1 MATVIQIKRSTG
13 SAAPSTSN
21 LSEGEMAYVQDR
33 SNSGASAKLFIE
45 SVDSDN
51 STALIHAIGGK
62 YYTDILSGS
71 SATPANLKV
80 GNGSTAGATLQ
91 IMEDSDNGTNFVGL
105 KAADALGSSVTFTL
119 PSADGAAN
127 QVIGTDGSG
136 TLSFVSTTSTL
147 AGGSDVNITSPAD
160 GAMLLYD
167 TGTSKWIDNVMSGD
181 ATMADTGVLTIG
193 SQKIVNSMLADDA
206 VGADELASNAVV
218 TASIVNANVTTD
230 KIADDAVDAD
240 KLASSA
246 VVFASMAAAMV
257 QTSGESFTD
266 SDVTLMTSAA
276 IQDKIQALA
285 TTEDLDLAGDSGT
298 GAVDLDSQS
307 LTVSGTANEVETS
320 VSGQTITV
328 GLPNNV
334 TVANNLTV
342 SGNLI
347 SDDITTATLTTSG
360 NLTVTGN
367 LAVNGTTTTVNST
380 TVNIADPVFE
390 IGSDSSDDNLDR
402 GIKFKYNSGGAKI
415 GFFGMDDT
423 DSSFVALESA
433 TDSSST
439 FSGTAM
445 AAKFGNLSLANATM
459 SGSIDNYAG
468 SAPTDGQILIGD
480 TSSGLMDKA
489 TLTAGDGI
497 DITNGAGAITIT
509 AEVSTASNLGS
520 VIIAAGEGMDV
531 AYSSGTA
538 TITGE
543 DATTSNKGIASF
555 ASANF
560 TVSSGAVAITA
571 IDGGTF

>member
-1 MATVIQIKRSTG
+1 MSTVIQIKRSTG
-13 SAAPSTSN
+13 VSAPTTSDLN
-21 LSEGEMAYVQDR
+21 QGELAYSMDASKSGAGAILYVESQ
-33 SNSGASAKLFIE
+33 NSGGAAVIQKL
-45 SVDSDN
+45 
-51 STALIHAIGGK
+51 GGK
-62 YYTDILSGS
+62 YYTDILDG
-71 SATPANLKV
+71 ATPTPADFKV
-80 GNGSTAGATLQ
+80 GNGSSTGGSVKLY
-91 IMEDSDNGTNFVGL
+91 EDTDNGTNFVAL
-105 KAADALGSSVTFTL
+105 KAPNAVTSDTTLTLPDGDGTSGQFLKTNGSGQLSFGTVVSSLSLAADSGSNDSFSTGETLTFTGGEGIDTVVSDNTITIAGEDASTSNKGL
-119 PSADGAAN
+119 ASFNSSQFTVSSGAVSLN
-127 QVIGTDGSG
+127 NSFLVIESEG
-136 TLSFVSTTSTL
+136 
-147 AGGSDVNITSPAD
+147 
-160 GAMLLYD
+160 
-167 TGTSKWIDNVMSGD
+167 
-181 ATMADTGVLTIG
+181 IG
-193 SQKIVNSMLADDA
+193 SNDND
-206 VGADELASNAVV
+206 
-218 TASIVNANVTTD
+218 TT
-230 KIADDAVDAD
+230 IP
-240 KLASSA
+240 
-246 VVFASMAAAMV
+246 
-257 QTSGESFTD
+257 
-266 SDVTLMTSAA
+266 TSAA
-276 IQDKIQALA
+276 VKDYVDTNVTAQ
-285 TTEDLDLAGDSGT
+285 DLDTAGDSGT
-298 GAVDLDSQS
+298 GAIDLDSQS
-307 LTVSGTANEVETS
+307 LTIAGTANEIETS
-320 VSGQTITV
+320 MSGQTLTV

-423 DSSFVALESA
+423 DGSFVALESA

-497 DITNGAGAITIT
+497 DITNGAGSISIS
-509 AEVSTASNLGS
+509 AEQSSASNLGV
-520 VIIAAGEGMDV
+520 VIVAAGEGMDV
-531 AYSSGTA
+531 AYSGGTA
-538 TITGE
+538 TVTGE

-560 TVSSGAVAITA
+560 AVSSGAVSITA